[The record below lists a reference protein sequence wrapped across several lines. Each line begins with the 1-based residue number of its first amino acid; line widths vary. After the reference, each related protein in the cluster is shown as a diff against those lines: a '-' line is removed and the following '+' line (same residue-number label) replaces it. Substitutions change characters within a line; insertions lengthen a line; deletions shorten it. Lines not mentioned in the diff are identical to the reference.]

1 MSRARIVAVK
11 KQILIFRHFP
21 TEGPGYFA
29 RFLDH
34 QGLAHRTIKV
44 DEGEPVPESIAD
56 IPALVFMGGPMSV
69 NDPLP
74 WIPQVLRLIRAAVA
88 ADVPVLGHCLG
99 GQLLS
104 KALGGHVRQNR
115 AKEFGWLPVS
125 TVDSPET
132 ENWLTGLPPRFEVF
146 HWHGETFSIPPG
158 ATHILRSRYC
168 RNQAFV
174 IGKSLGLQCHIE
186 MTPALVRAWARAGA
200 GEIARALPGAGV
212 QRPAQMLIGLPQ
224 RVARLNRIAD
234 VLYTRWLQGLRR

>member
-1 MSRARIVAVK
+1 MK
-11 KQILIFRHFP
+11 KQILIFRHYP
-21 TEGPGYFA
+21 TEGPGYLA
-29 RFLDH
+29 DFLDRH
-34 QGLAHRTIKV
+34 GLPHRTVRI
-44 DEGEPVPESIAD
+44 DAGESVPDSIAD
-56 IPALVFMGGPMSV
+56 IPGLVFMGGPMSV

-74 WIPQVLRLIRAAVA
+74 WIPKVLRLIRAAVA

-104 KALGGHVRQNR
+104 KALGGRVRPNR

-125 TVDSPET
+125 TVESPES
-132 ENWLTGLPPRFEVF
+132 EKWLAGLPPQFEVF

-158 ATHILRSRYC
+158 ATHLLRSRYC

-186 MTPALVRAWARAGA
+186 MTQELVRIWARAGA

-212 QRPAQMLIGLPQ
+212 QRPAQMLISLPQ
-224 RVARLNRIAD
+224 RTAHLNRIAD